1 MVETH
6 QVHPGGLKIMDMDGV
21 FNHRE
26 SEFVGLTIFC
36 ATLRGG
42 PHEDPMLDE
51 KAKKLTVRDF

>member
-1 MVETH
+1 
-6 QVHPGGLKIMDMDGV
+6 MDMDGV